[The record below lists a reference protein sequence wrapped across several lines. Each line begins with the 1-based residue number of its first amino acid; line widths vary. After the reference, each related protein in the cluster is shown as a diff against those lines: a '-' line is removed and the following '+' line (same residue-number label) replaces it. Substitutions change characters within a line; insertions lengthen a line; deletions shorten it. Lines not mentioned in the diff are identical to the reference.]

1 MPAVQPDLLARWTSV
16 VGPGEASRGA
26 WTDLVSRW
34 SEPHRHY
41 HGLAHLVAVLSIVDD
56 HASTVDDADPVRLAA
71 WYHDAVYD
79 PTRTDN
85 EERSAGLAR
94 TALSPLGLGTATV
107 AEVCRL
113 VMVTKTHR
121 YDAADADAALLCDAD
136 LSILAAPPPVYVG
149 YVNAIRAEYAH
160 VPDSEFRVGR
170 ADVLTSLLA
179 RDRLFGTTGLVALE
193 QPARDNM
200 RAELALLRA

>member
-1 MPAVQPDLLARWTSV
+1 
-16 VGPGEASRGA
+16 
-26 WTDLVSRW
+26 
-34 SEPHRHY
+34 
-41 HGLAHLVAVLSIVDD
+41 
-56 HASTVDDADPVRLAA
+56 VRLAA
-71 WYHDAVYD
+71 WFHDAVCD
-79 PTRTDN
+79 PRRPDN

-136 LSILAAPPPVYVG
+136 LSILAAPPPAYVG